1 MKPSRDPPTL
11 RFKRPGRT
19 LKNKRQHVISP
30 IRTKTVTYDLSTSWR
45 SAQLDQLPDLFAT
58 TTNEC
63 QQLLQHLQ
71 QLKEAKE
78 AAKIAHHQYL
88 KRQAMMKLTTMVI
101 NWRKKRWRRQYNLDK
116 SANVIQ
122 KKFRFQMQQ
131 QQYLKNI
138 MSRKIQA
145 RHRGQ
150 RDRRLAEK
158 KRLLYTTCSV
168 IIQCAWVSKR
178 PCR

>member
-168 IIQCAWVSKR
+168 IIRCAWVSKR
-178 PCR
+178 LCR